1 MRLGNVMWSQVIEL
15 RSRNRPSHQDDERLA
30 AIFRWV
36 LPYYYGWH
44 HAGTKNSHDLTFR
57 SAAKSPSRSGQG
69 QARSSPSPQVSSH

>member
-15 RSRNRPSHQDDERLA
+15 RSRNRPSRQDDERLA

-44 HAGTKNSHDLTFR
+44 HATKNSPDLTFR
-57 SAAKSPSRSGQG
+57 SASPSPSRSGQG
-69 QARSSPSPQVSSH
+69 QARSSPSPHATRH